1 MGAREIS
8 IGVIGEIGALLD
20 RGGSYEPEVYYSMR
34 EKWVAQPTPPIINC
48 LASSDYPPVS

>member
-1 MGAREIS
+1 VWAREIS
-8 IGVIGEIGALLD
+8 VGVIGAIGALLNS
-20 RGGSYEPEVYYSMR
+20 GVPYGTEVYYSMR